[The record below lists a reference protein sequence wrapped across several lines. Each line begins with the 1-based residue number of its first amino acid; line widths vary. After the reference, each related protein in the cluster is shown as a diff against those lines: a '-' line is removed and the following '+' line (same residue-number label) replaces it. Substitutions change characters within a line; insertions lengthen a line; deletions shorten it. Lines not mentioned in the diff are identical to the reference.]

1 MSEENAPNDTNEP
14 DLPAIDFQSPGRFAV
29 HNPPLCL
36 AFSITSRI
44 AFTPLFIALN
54 S

>member
-29 HNPPLCL
+29 HNPPNPPSLSTEPREP
-36 AFSITSRI
+36 AQY
-44 AFTPLFIALN
+44 
-54 S
+54 